1 MITVSYFFRLDM
13 GQFDVIVPVVIG
25 SRKTTTERDR
35 RRSELVGLPSFING
49 LPVGIENGTEICN
62 ARRQSS
68 PGAALNAIGTK
79 QSEDGEKEIKLN
91 NGIANSRKSK

>member
-1 MITVSYFFRLDM
+1 M

-35 RRSELVGLPSFING
+35 RRSELVGLPNFING
-49 LPVGIENGTEICN
+49 QAVGIENGAAICN

-68 PGAALNAIGTK
+68 PAGTLTNGVECGK
-79 QSEDGEKEIKLN
+79 KKRQSSDVKGYSAK
-91 NGIANSRKSK
+91 SRKSK